1 MLLNVILYIDI
12 GVARAI
18 GMATDTW
25 RQKNINILLRV
36 SLCAPYFVTLST
48 HSVILNGVKNLLK
61 ADQRQ
66 PALIAHSQRGDSHG
80 RYAPSE

>member
-36 SLCAPYFVTLST
+36 SLCAPYFVTLR
-48 HSVILNGVKNLLK
+48 V
-61 ADQRQ
+61 A
-66 PALIAHSQRGDSHG
+66 
-80 RYAPSE
+80 